1 MFIFSPPWIAHKND
15 KGHPTPIYSLAVHP
29 LGKRL
34 ATGGQDSKIKLW
46 NLDPVYEDKLEDDN
60 NTPKLLAT
68 LAAHSGSVLCVR
80 WSNDDGIYLASGADD
95 FKIVLWKQDK
105 SMISRNLLIDTDSGP
120 PVESWRAVKVLTGH
134 ESDVADL
141 AWSPENKYL
150 ASCGFETTVYI
161 WDGQGFDLIRKLSA
175 HTAFV
180 KGVTWDPVGKY
191 LASQS
196 DDKTTKIWRVAD
208 WSEEKSITKPYEA
221 AASTTFFRRLSWSPE
236 GSCVITANGE
246 NGNRPVAPI
255 IQRDG
260 WTTELSLVG
269 HRGPIE
275 CAAFSPQLYEGKAAD
290 GSTTTT
296 AIIAVGGQDNTISIW
311 QSKSAHSLLVSRD
324 FFHHSILDL
333 CWAPDGE
340 CLFACSYDGTIGVL
354 AFDKGE
360 LGVLLPPGEKERALT
375 SLGVKRK
382 AVIESVTQLEM
393 EELARAQDKEASST
407 RISALLGPGSSSQPM
422 SGPFTPQATPASKP
436 TKPIAQR
443 VSQTPDGRK
452 RITPTLLSAGP
463 ETASFSKTVQATP
476 KNAFSKRMSDLTDS
490 FESAPSSGGIPV
502 ANAKRRRTDQ
512 DAGDTET
519 VRYVLPT
526 VMDARRPVNLALPK
540 LRASVVIEVA
550 TGKDLES
557 LSLECDNNAKPT
569 PKIRCSRGAAPGR
582 EPETL
587 WIDTVPSKVLQ
598 ITGTPAFVAISC
610 VDGSIYCYSPAGRR
624 LLPCMFL
631 EAPTSFLTSQ
641 GVYLMCLTAIG
652 TLNVWNVVLQ
662 RTVISRTSII
672 HLLSPPSASASSER
686 ENGASP
692 ENDDEGIV
700 IRTAYLRREGMPV
713 LTTSTNES
721 YTYHPSMKAWMKIGG
736 GVELPELQTSKIVLG
751 SKTLAQLENHMA
763 CAATMRSAKEYQ
775 RWLNWYALKLAD
787 EGAISKTQELCDS
800 LMGPRHSPT
809 IESSSLND
817 TDWNPFILG
826 MPKRALLTGILP
838 QLSKNRL
845 LQRTVE
851 TCQEMLTEIREEE
864 QLKRTRV

>member
-15 KGHPTPIYSLAVHP
+15 KSHLTPIYSLAVHP
-29 LGKRL
+29 LGNRL

-46 NLDPVYEDKLEDDN
+46 NLDPVYEDKLESDS

-80 WSNDDGIYLASGADD
+80 WSNDDGTYLASGADD

-105 SMISRNLLIDTDSGP
+105 TMISRNLLIDTDSGP

-236 GSCVITANGE
+236 GSCLITANGE
-246 NGNRPVAPI
+246 SGNRPVAPM

-260 WTTELSLVG
+260 WTTDLSLVG

-275 CAAFSPQLYEGKAAD
+275 CAAFNPQLFEGKAAD

-296 AIIAVGGQDNTISIW
+296 AICAVGGQDNAISIW
-311 QSKSAHSLLVSRD
+311 QSASAHSLLVSQD

-333 CWAPDGE
+333 CWAPSGE

-354 AFDKGE
+354 AFDKDE

-375 SLGVKRK
+375 TLGVKRK
-382 AVIESVTQLEM
+382 AVIESVAQLEL

-422 SGPFTPQATPASKP
+422 SGPFTPQAAPAARP
-436 TKPIAQR
+436 AKPIAQR

-452 RITPTLLSAGP
+452 RITPTFLSAGP
-463 ETASFSKTVQATP
+463 EATTFSKNVHASP
-476 KNAFSKRMSDLTDS
+476 KNGFSNRMSELKDS
-490 FESAPSSGGIPV
+490 LESSPSSFGIPAASV
-502 ANAKRRRTDQ
+502 KRKRTEVES
-512 DAGDTET
+512 GETEA

-526 VMDARRPVNLALPK
+526 VMDARRPVNLAIPS
-540 LRASVVIEVA
+540 LRPSIVIEVP
-550 TGKDLES
+550 TGKDMES
-557 LSLECDNNAKPT
+557 LSLECDNNAKPI
-569 PKIRCSRGAAPGR
+569 PKIRCNRGAAPGK

-598 ITGTPAFVAISC
+598 ITGTPAFVAVAC
-610 VDGSIYCYSPAGRR
+610 VDGSVYCYSPAGRR

-631 EAPTSFLTSQ
+631 EAPASFLTSQ
-641 GVYLMCLTAIG
+641 GDYLMCLTAIG

-662 RTVISRTSII
+662 TTTISRTSII
-672 HLLSPPSASASSER
+672 HLLRPPSGET

-692 ENDDEGIV
+692 EDDGEGIV
-700 IRTAYLRREGMPV
+700 IRSAYLRREGMPV

-721 YTYHPSMKAWMKIGG
+721 YTYHPNMQAWMKIGG
-736 GVELPELQTSKIVLG
+736 GAELPALHLSKAALG

-763 CAATMRSAKEYQ
+763 CAATMRTAKEYQ
-775 RWLNWYALKLAD
+775 RWLKWYAIKLAD
-787 EGAISKTQELCDS
+787 EGAISKTQELCDD
-800 LMGPRHSPT
+800 LLGPRHSPT
-809 IESSSLND
+809 TGSPGLSD

-838 QLSKNRL
+838 QLSKNRF
-845 LQRTVE
+845 LQRTVQ
-851 TCQEMLTEIREEE
+851 TCQEILSEIREEE